1 MRQGPSWTTAVVCL
15 LIAACGAADER
26 IDPDDLALRD
36 LLGVQPKVVASW
48 DEAQRAAARE
58 VLAGGLAA
66 REPVALAAR
75 LADDE
80 AALAEAM
87 KPTNPARTKARK
99 RSGNIDP
106 PLRASE
112 GRSFPSAM
120 ASAKGIM
127 RTRGRASGRA
137 GPVVCGRDRQGR
149 RAPGDYRWCAGRRRI
164 GLAFDRRPASGP
176 SNWRATNLMMS
187 EITSERASAM

>member
-1 MRQGPSWTTAVVCL
+1 MVCL

-80 AALAEAM
+80 A
-87 KPTNPARTKARK
+87 
-99 RSGNIDP
+99 G
-106 PLRASE
+106 
-112 GRSFPSAM
+112 
-120 ASAKGIM
+120 ASA
-127 RTRGRASGRA
+127 
-137 GPVVCGRDRQGR
+137 
-149 RAPGDYRWCAGRRRI
+149 
-164 GLAFDRRPASGP
+164 
-176 SNWRATNLMMS
+176 
-187 EITSERASAM
+187 